1 MSVGRSAVQ
10 TPRAPAAIGPYSQ
23 AILSDGWIFT
33 AGQLGIDPGTGE
45 LVEGGAAA
53 QAERALRNLAAILEA
68 AGSGLREAVKTT
80 VFLADL
86 ADYAAVNEVYSRHF
100 TPPYPA
106 RSALQV
112 AKLPKNALVEIEVIA
127 RRPAG

>member
-1 MSVGRSAVQ
+1 MGRSAVQ

-33 AGQLGIDPGTGE
+33 AGQLGIAPGTGE

-53 QAERALRNLAAILEA
+53 QAEQALRNLAAILEA